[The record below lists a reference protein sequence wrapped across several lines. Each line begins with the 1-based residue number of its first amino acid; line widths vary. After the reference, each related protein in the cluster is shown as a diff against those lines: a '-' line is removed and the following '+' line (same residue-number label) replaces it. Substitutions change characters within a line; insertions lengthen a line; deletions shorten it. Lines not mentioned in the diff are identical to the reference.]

1 MATLISA
8 RDIDELVKTHG
19 RTLSLPADARLT
31 PSAQD
36 RVRELGVEV
45 VIGSQPGR
53 QNGSANGAASRAA
66 HAPASR
72 GAITV
77 DARPVEN
84 GNRPSTAVPEQRSQ
98 RAMMEFIA
106 GLKGYT
112 HTRELQKI
120 YAEREAAFKRDH
132 GRRPANAAEALALIS
147 DKLAFRTDYFINR
160 VSQDM
165 LWRSCAEIIMPH
177 AEELKARLK
186 AAETQ
191 GPGKL
196 ELNPNLQLP
205 PYFSGTE
212 FHMMPGSYYD
222 EELAGFFFDLGGSIY
237 FSNRYDGARMQRA
250 IVESTPAGFTPTRI
264 LDLGCSTGTSTTIWK
279 EYFPK
284 AEVIGIDLAAPMLR
298 YAHMKANEQ
307 GFDVT
312 FSQRNAEYTGYPDE
326 SFDLVT
332 ACILTHELPLYAI
345 RNVFRE
351 AYRLLKPGGYLL
363 NGDINPTR
371 THPTTYAYIRADW
384 EVENN
389 GEPFMS
395 DVLNADL
402 TQIAREAGFRE
413 VSEPGTVHKATG
425 QTFPWITLARK

>member
-8 RDIDELVKTHG
+8 RDIDDLVQAHG
-19 RTLSLPADARLT
+19 RRLTLPTGARLT

-36 RVRELGVEV
+36 RVRELGVELV
-45 VIGSQPGR
+45 GPGQPGR
-53 QNGSANGAASRAA
+53 GNGSAPAPNGAA
-66 HAPASR
+66 HR
-72 GAITV
+72 GAVTV
-77 DARPVEN
+77 EARPSAAASK
-84 GNRPSTAVPEQRSQ
+84 PSTRVPEERSQ
-98 RAMMEFIA
+98 RAMMDFIA
-106 GLKGYT
+106 GLKGYN
-112 HTRELQKI
+112 HLQDLQKV
-120 YAEREAAFKRDH
+120 YSEREAAFKRDR

-165 LWRSCAEIIMPH
+165 LWRSCAEIIRPH

-186 AAETQ
+186 AAESQ

-196 ELNPNLQLP
+196 ELDPTLP
-205 PYFSGTE
+205 MPSYFAGTE
-212 FHMMPGSYYD
+212 FHMMPGSYFD

-250 IVESTPAGFTPTRI
+250 IAESTPPGFVPTRI

-279 EYFPK
+279 EYFPN
-284 AEVIGIDLAAPMLR
+284 AEVIGIDLGAPMLR

-307 GFDVT
+307 GVDVT
-312 FSQRNAEYTGYPDE
+312 FSQRNAEHTGYPAE

-332 ACILTHELPLYAI
+332 ACILTHELPLWAI

-351 AYRLLKPGGYLL
+351 AHRLLKPGGYLL

-371 THPTTYAYIRADW
+371 VSKSTYAYIRADW

-395 DVLNADL
+395 DVLNGDL
-402 TQIAREAGFRE
+402 AEIAREVGFRE
-413 VSEPGTVHKATG
+413 VSEPGIVHKATG